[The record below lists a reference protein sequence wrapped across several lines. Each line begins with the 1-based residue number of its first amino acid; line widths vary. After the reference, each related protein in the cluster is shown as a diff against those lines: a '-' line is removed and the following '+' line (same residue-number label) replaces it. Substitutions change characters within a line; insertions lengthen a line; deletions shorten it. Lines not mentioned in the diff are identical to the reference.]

1 MAALSSS
8 AFKAMK
14 GMRDKIADFL
24 EDGEV
29 IHRRDAMPHGPRV
42 RRCAP
47 VSSPRLFISSILS
60 QIDRPK
66 WMVGRA
72 VIDNELESAYKYP
85 EPIMTFPLYRG

>member
-1 MAALSSS
+1 
-8 AFKAMK
+8 
-14 GMRDKIADFL
+14 MRARLFNL
-24 EDGEV
+24 G
-29 IHRRDAMPHGPRV
+29 R
-42 RRCAP
+42 
-47 VSSPRLFISSILS
+47 SPRRIWS